1 MPPPEDSDEEAAA
14 ARRAREGKAGF
25 GTSGDSSALVGLV
38 VGLVL
43 AVITGVAAITW
54 YTRRAWRRRRFFE
67 SSRAMLSP
75 SAWGRG
81 TRGTSLL
88 PTSRDGGGDGLLL
101 PSVAYSGGGIAD
113 GRGPSQSVANPL
125 RVVAVEL
132 NPLRK

>member
-1 MPPPEDSDEEAAA
+1 M
-14 ARRAREGKAGF
+14 
-25 GTSGDSSALVGLV
+25 GLV

-88 PTSRDGGGDGLLL
+88 PTSRDGLLL